1 MRIKVASLSVLLAA
15 ALLGACGA
23 EDDGAEQAQDPFLF
37 GIFKCGNGKIDR
49 NEQCD
54 RRNLNGETCSS
65 VTMGARP
72 GGTLKCNIF
81 CRFDTRDCKRSSTGT
96 GGRGGQ
102 GGQGGSA
109 GVAGGGAVGGGGGMG
124 GAS

>member
-23 EDDGAEQAQDPFLF
+23 EDDGAESSQDPFLF

-49 NEQCD
+49 GEQCD
-54 RRNLNGETCSS
+54 RKNLNGETCAS

-72 GGTLKCNIF
+72 SGTLKCNIF
-81 CRFDTRDCKRSSTGT
+81 CRFDTRGCKRGT
-96 GGRGGQ
+96 GG
-102 GGQGGSA
+102 
-109 GVAGGGAVGGGGGMG
+109 AGGTGGTGGAAGSGGIAGSGGLG
-124 GAS
+124 GASG

>member
-23 EDDGAEQAQDPFLF
+23 EDSTTEESSDPFLF

-49 NEQCD
+49 HEQCD
-54 RRNLNGETCSS
+54 RKNLNGETCAS

-72 GGTLKCNIF
+72 NGTLHCNLF
-81 CRFDTRDCKRSSTGT
+81 CRFDTHKCRRGT
-96 GGRGGQ
+96 GGTGGTAGT
-102 GGQGGSA
+102 GGTGGAAGSGGS
-109 GVAGGGAVGGGGGMG
+109 G

>member
-23 EDDGAEQAQDPFLF
+23 EDDGAESSQDPFLF
-37 GIFKCGNGKIDR
+37 GIFKCGNGRIDGR
-49 NEQCD
+49 EQCD
-54 RRNLNGETCSS
+54 RKNLNGETCSS
-65 VTMGARP
+65 VTMGAKP

-81 CRFDTRDCKRSSTGT
+81 CRFDTRGCKRSGT
-96 GGRGGQ
+96 GGTGG
-102 GGQGGSA
+102 GGGA
-109 GVAGGGAVGGGGGMG
+109 AGGGAVGGGGGIG